1 MRRVRLRGPDGVQVG
16 IVEDGVVVTEGGMRV
31 DPVDAETLALPQPY
45 ELLLPVEPP
54 EVWCAGVTYER
65 SRDARVEE
73 SAVKDVYTLVYEA
86 QRPELF
92 LKDAACRRTVGPGQP
107 IGIRDDS
114 TWNVPEPE
122 IGLVLGRYGRIV
134 GLTIGND
141 VSSRD
146 IEGANPL
153 YLPQAKVFAGGCAI
167 GPAVYEPE
175 RLEAPLRI
183 HMRVLDES
191 DRTLFEGEAF
201 TARMRRTYA
210 ELVEWLLVDN
220 PVPAGSVLLTGTGLV
235 PPDSF
240 NLVPGHTVEIRVP
253 EIGTLVN
260 PVVRA
265 AELMERSAAHV

>member
-1 MRRVRLRGPDGVQVG
+1 
-16 IVEDGVVVTEGGMRV
+16 
-31 DPVDAETLALPQPY
+31 
-45 ELLLPVEPP
+45 
-54 EVWCAGVTYER
+54 
-65 SRDARVEE
+65 
-73 SAVKDVYTLVYEA
+73 
-86 QRPELF
+86 
-92 LKDAACRRTVGPGQP
+92 
-107 IGIRDDS
+107 
-114 TWNVPEPE
+114 VPEPE

-260 PVVRA
+260 PVIRA
-265 AELMERSAAHV
+265 AELMERSADHG